1 MPKMGSH
8 IMSDEIQENWQHE
21 IRNLVPLIE
30 QAMYQVHEKDAEV
43 KKLQATLKLEAMDK
57 GIKTNSGQET
67 YAEAS
72 DELYRARL
80 KVGVAK
86 GTLEAIRVQLK
97 SLEIGYEVWRTRV
110 VSQRKEQARYG
121 A

>member
-1 MPKMGSH
+1 
-8 IMSDEIQENWQHE
+8 MSEEVVENWQHM
-21 IRNLVPLIE
+21 IRKLAPLIE
-30 QAMYQVHEKDAEV
+30 DAMVQVHTKEAEV
-43 KKLQATLKLEAMDK
+43 KQLQAVLKLKALDS

-72 DELYRARL
+72 EELKDARI

-86 GTLEAIRVQLK
+86 GTLEAIRVKLK
-97 SLEIGYEVWRTRV
+97 SLEGGYEVWRTRE
-110 VSQRKEQARYG
+110 VSQRREQARYG

>member
-1 MPKMGSH
+1 
-8 IMSDEIQENWQHE
+8 MSEEVVENWQHM
-21 IRNLVPLIE
+21 IRKLAPLIE
-30 QAMYQVHEKDAEV
+30 DAMVQVHTKEAEV
-43 KKLQATLKLEAMDK
+43 KQLQAVLKLKALYS

-72 DELYRARL
+72 EELKDARI

-86 GTLEAIRVQLK
+86 GTLEAIRVKLK
-97 SLEIGYEVWRTRV
+97 SLEVGYEVWRTRE
-110 VSQRKEQARYG
+110 VSQRREQARYG